1 MNING
6 PGILPVQKLPLR
18 EKGKSWRETSTNA
31 IIGKEGTGR
40 VGRYTRKENMSLDY
54 ELYNSNLDKKDL
66 KYITDPFD
74 VGDSFPASPQEFN
87 IIRPKIDLL
96 VGEESKRPEN
106 FRVVQTNDD
115 AVGIMQEQKKG
126 LLLQYLGE
134 LLGVDEGTDPAL
146 TPPQIEEYMGK
157 NYKTIAEKQATQAI
171 RYLREKL
178 NLKNEFLRGWKDGL
192 IAGEEIYG
200 GGIINGEPSL
210 SRENPLD
217 CDYDPDPNLEC
228 IEDGDWFVKHTYMS
242 PSDIY
247 DTYNDKL
254 KESDLDELL
263 LMSKGASG
271 SRAQGDDNYRP
282 IIYKENVTENFKS
295 ARTHT
300 DDKLNFW
307 HVVWRSYQKV
317 GFVSYTDE
325 NGEEIEV
332 LVDENYKADKG
343 EKIDWQWVGQVWEG
357 YRVGRDMF
365 FGIQPVDY
373 IDTSLD
379 SPNRQKLPYVGVIYS
394 NTNSRNK
401 SLVSI
406 MKPLQYMYIVVW
418 YRLELM
424 LARDKGK
431 ILTMDVTQIPKS
443 MGIDLPQWMHYLSAL
458 GVNLINPY
466 DEGWDIPGREG
477 GKPNQFNQIS
487 AQDLSM
493 ATVIDGYIGI
503 LAKIEDMIGELSG
516 VSKARQGQIHQS
528 SLVGNVEREVIQS
541 SHITEPLFWKHNLA
555 KRNAMTLLLNIS
567 KHAWKGVDS
576 KKLHF
581 IFDDMSRIFMN
592 VTEDFLYA
600 DMDIFLSDSTKED
613 QQLQSLKTL
622 LQPAMQAGAGLF
634 DVAEIITSD
643 SMSEIKD
650 KLKEIEAERQQQM
663 QQQQQAE
670 QEGVMQQVQAEMQQ
684 KQEENRIKEE
694 DSIRRAETQIQVAL
708 IKAAE
713 SDGDDVE
720 IEAEEDDSLDREK
733 VAIQREK
740 ETHDYEI
747 KKRQQDEASRKNRV
761 AERQKAEEISIKRKV
776 ANKPVA
782 AAKTK

>member
-6 PGILPVQKLPLR
+6 PGVLPVQKLSLSK
-18 EKGKSWRETSTNA
+18 KGKSWRENSVNA

-40 VGRYTRKENMSLDY
+40 IGRYTRKEHMSIDY
-54 ELYNSNLDKKDL
+54 ELYNGNFEKKDL

-106 FRVVQTNDD
+106 FKVVQTNDD
-115 AVGIMQEQKKG
+115 AVGMLQEQKKG
-126 LLLQYLGE
+126 MLINYMNDLM
-134 LLGVDEGTDPAL
+134 GVSQDEVPAME
-146 TPPQIEEYMGK
+146 PPQIEEYMRK
-157 NYKTIAEKQATQAI
+157 NYKTIAENQASQTI
-171 RYLREKL
+171 NYLREKL
-178 NLKNEFLRGWKDGL
+178 NLRNEFLRGWKDGL
-192 IAGEEIYG
+192 IAGEEIYYV
-200 GGIINGEPSL
+200 GINNGEPVL
-210 SRENPLD
+210 WRQNPID
-217 CDYDPDPNLEC
+217 SDYDPNANLEC
-228 IEDGDWFVKHTYMS
+228 IEDGDWFVKHVMS
-242 PSDIY
+242 SPAEIF

-254 KESDLDELL
+254 SESDLDKLL
-263 LMSKGASG
+263 NMTRNSG
-271 SRAQGDDNYRP
+271 GGGNQGRDDYKP
-282 IIYKENVTENFKS
+282 IIYKENITENFKANTAFS
-295 ARTHT
+295 
-300 DDKLNFW
+300 DDKLHLY

-325 NGEEIEV
+325 SGEEIEI
-332 LVDENYKADKG
+332 LVDENYKPDEG
-343 EKIDWQWVGQVWEG
+343 ETVDWQWIGQIWEG
-357 YRVGRDMF
+357 YRVGRDF
-365 FGIQPVDY
+365 YFGIEPVDY
-373 IDTSLD
+373 IDAPMD
-379 SPNRQKLPYVGVIYS
+379 SPERQKLPYSGVIYS

-418 YRLELM
+418 YRLEHM

-477 GKPNQFNQIS
+477 GKPSQYNQIS

-493 ATVIDGYIGI
+493 MNVIDGYIGI
-503 LAKIEDMIGELSG
+503 LAKIEDMVGEISG

-555 KRNAMTLLLNIS
+555 KRNAYMMLLNTA
-567 KHAWKGVDS
+567 KHAWKNSSS

-581 IFDDMSRIFMN
+581 IFDDMSRVFMDI
-592 VTEDFLYA
+592 TEDFLYS
-600 DMDIFLSDSTKED
+600 DLDIFLSDSTKED

-634 DVAEIITSD
+634 DVAEILTSD

-650 KLKEIEAERQQQM
+650 KLKEIEENRQQM
-663 QQQQQAE
+663 VQQQQQAE
-670 QEGVMQQVQAEMQQ
+670 QQAVQQQVQAEMQD
-684 KQEENRIKEE
+684 KQADRDQNERESQRDYDKAIDVKML
-694 DSIRRAETQIQVAL
+694 DIQAQGM
-708 IKAAE
+708 
-713 SDGDDVE
+713 D
-720 IEAEEDDSLDREK
+720 IEAPEDDTLEQKK
-733 VAIQREK
+733 VGIQEDK
-740 ETHDYEI
+740 EQHEYEI
-747 KKRQQDEASRKNRV
+747 KRRLADEAIRKNRI
-761 AERQKAEEISIKRKV
+761 AEKQKAEEISIKRKQ
-776 ANKPVA
+776 ANKPV
-782 AAKTK
+782 TKN

>member
-6 PGILPVQKLPLR
+6 PGVLPVQKLSLSK
-18 EKGKSWRETSTNA
+18 KGKSWRENSVNA

-40 VGRYTRKENMSLDY
+40 IGRYTRKEHMSIDY
-54 ELYNSNLDKKDL
+54 ELYNGNFEKKDL

-115 AVGIMQEQKKG
+115 AVGMLQEQKKG
-126 LLLQYLGE
+126 MLINYMNDLM
-134 LLGVDEGTDPAL
+134 GVSQDEVPAME
-146 TPPQIEEYMGK
+146 PPQIEEYMRK
-157 NYKTIAEKQATQAI
+157 NYKTIAETQASQAI
-171 RYLREKL
+171 NYLREKL
-178 NLKNEFLRGWKDGL
+178 NLRNEFLRGWKDGL
-192 IAGEEIYG
+192 IAGEEIYYV
-200 GGIINGEPSL
+200 GINNGEPVL
-210 SRENPLD
+210 WRQNPID
-217 CDYDPDPNLEC
+217 SDYDPNANLEC
-228 IEDGDWFVKHTYMS
+228 IEDGDWFVKHVMS
-242 PSDIY
+242 SPAEIF

-254 KESDLDELL
+254 SESDLDKLL
-263 LMSKGASG
+263 NMTRNSG
-271 SRAQGDDNYRP
+271 GGGNQGRDDYKP
-282 IIYKENVTENFKS
+282 IIYKENITENFKANTAFS
-295 ARTHT
+295 
-300 DDKLNFW
+300 DDKLHLY

-325 NGEEIEV
+325 SGEEIEI
-332 LVDENYKADKG
+332 LVDENYKPDEG
-343 EKIDWQWVGQVWEG
+343 ETVDWQWIGQIWEG
-357 YRVGRDMF
+357 YRVGRDF
-365 FGIQPVDY
+365 YFGIEPVDY
-373 IDTSLD
+373 IDAPMD
-379 SPNRQKLPYVGVIYS
+379 SPERQKLPYSGVIYS

-418 YRLELM
+418 YRLEHM

-477 GKPNQFNQIS
+477 GKPSQYNQIS

-493 ATVIDGYIGI
+493 MNVIDGYIGI
-503 LAKIEDMIGELSG
+503 LAKIEDMVGEISG

-555 KRNAMTLLLNIS
+555 KRNAYMMLLNTA
-567 KHAWKGVDS
+567 KHAWKNSSS

-581 IFDDMSRIFMN
+581 IFDDMSRVFMDI
-592 VTEDFLYA
+592 TEDFLYS
-600 DMDIFLSDSTKED
+600 DLDIFLSDSTKED

-634 DVAEIITSD
+634 DVAEILTSD

-650 KLKEIEAERQQQM
+650 KLKEIEENRQQM
-663 QQQQQAE
+663 VQQQQQAE
-670 QEGVMQQVQAEMQQ
+670 QQAVQQQVQAEMQD
-684 KQEENRIKEE
+684 KQADRDQNERESQRDYDKAIDVKML
-694 DSIRRAETQIQVAL
+694 DIQAQGM
-708 IKAAE
+708 
-713 SDGDDVE
+713 D
-720 IEAEEDDSLDREK
+720 IEAPEDDTLEQKK
-733 VAIQREK
+733 VGIQEDK
-740 ETHDYEI
+740 EQHEYEI
-747 KKRQQDEASRKNRV
+747 KRRLADEAIRKNRI
-761 AERQKAEEISIKRKV
+761 AEKQKAEEISIKRKQ
-776 ANKPVA
+776 ANKPV
-782 AAKTK
+782 TKN